1 MIKLKVLKNI
11 FLAYMIFLVYVMVVY
26 QRQIDFSWIVTG
38 GFSRLNFLMS
48 DTTNFQLFATV
59 NRYLAVLDRPS
70 GFGLFLYNIIGNMV
84 ILIPFGYL
92 FPIVNKS
99 VRKWWIFFLVALAFI
114 LMMEMMQYFSM
125 SGTLDIDDVLLNLMG
140 ALIGYILCPIKTT
153 PVKQT
158 IEL

>member
-11 FLAYMIFLVYVMVVY
+11 FLAYMFFLVYVMVVY
-26 QRQIDFSWIVTG
+26 HRQIDFSWIVTG
-38 GFSRLNFLMS
+38 GFSRLNFLMA
-48 DTTNFQLFATV
+48 DMTNFRLFATV

-92 FPIVNKS
+92 LPIVNRT
-99 VRKWWIFFLVALAFI
+99 VRKWWVFILVALAFI

-125 SGTLDIDDVLLNLMG
+125 SGTLDVDDVMLNLIG
-140 ALIGYILCPIKTT
+140 ALIGYVLCPLKTT
-153 PVKQT
+153 PVKPT
-158 IEL
+158 IDV

>member
-1 MIKLKVLKNI
+1 MIL
-11 FLAYMIFLVYVMVVY
+11 LVYVMVVY

-38 GFSRLNFLMS
+38 GFPRLSLLMS

-92 FPIVNKS
+92 LPIVNRT
-99 VRKWWIFFLVALAFI
+99 VRKWWVFILVALAFI

-125 SGTLDIDDVLLNLMG
+125 SGTLDIDDVLLNMIG
-140 ALIGYILCPIKTT
+140 AMIGYVLCPLKSA

-158 IEL
+158 IEG

>member
-1 MIKLKVLKNI
+1 
-11 FLAYMIFLVYVMVVY
+11 MIFLVYVMVVY

-125 SGTLDIDDVLLNLMG
+125 SGTLDVDDVLLNLMG

>member
-38 GFSRLNFLMS
+38 GFTRLNFLMS
-48 DTTNFQLFATV
+48 DMTNFQLFATV

-92 FPIVNKS
+92 LPIVNKA

-125 SGTLDIDDVLLNLMG
+125 SGTLDVDDVMLNMIG
-140 ALIGYILCPIKTT
+140 ALIGYVLCPLKVI
-153 PVKQT
+153 PLKQT

>member
-125 SGTLDIDDVLLNLMG
+125 SGTLDVDDVLLNLMG